1 MKSSIYTFFFS
12 MTILMVTN
20 ISTRSISL
28 ESEDK
33 SLALPCNVVESLV
46 SPSCDPKE
54 IVVKLKENLHLEQA
68 DLEKP
73 SAETTRMIRCLTAT
87 AKDTNR
93 IDVVKHLRET
103 MPAGTTGGFACSIWL
118 SVNSFIHQLAPRTIK
133 PDRLVMFTSTAQEN
147 RFS

>member
-28 ESEDK
+28 ESEGK
-33 SLALPCNVVESLV
+33 SVALPCNVVESLV

-54 IVVKLKENLHLEQA
+54 IVVKLKENLHLDQA

-73 SAETTRMIRCLTAT
+73 SAETTRMIRCLAAT
-87 AKDTNR
+87 AKDSNR
-93 IDVVKHLRET
+93 IDVVKHLREI
-103 MPAGTTGGFACSIWL
+103 MPAGTTGGFACSIW
-118 SVNSFIHQLAPRTIK
+118 
-133 PDRLVMFTSTAQEN
+133 
-147 RFS
+147 